1 MKVLLDTHI
10 ALWAIADSD
19 KLDDSTIKILQD
31 TNNEVYYSVVS
42 VWEIAIK
49 HQINPINM
57 PITEEDFVEL
67 CEGAGL
73 MHLDILPEHIFT
85 IKTLSRDE
93 SEQKHNDPFD
103 RLLLSQAKFEDFI
116 FITHDSLIPGYNET
130 CIMKIWYNWHWGLKS
145 YIHDS
150 GNRIF
155 ERRLLEN
162 ERNKL
167 WIKNISLIQ

>member
-85 IKTLSRDE
+85 IKTLSRDK

-130 CIMKIWYNWHWGLKS
+130 CIMKI
-145 YIHDS
+145 
-150 GNRIF
+150 
-155 ERRLLEN
+155 
-162 ERNKL
+162 
-167 WIKNISLIQ
+167 